1 MDGLIKTLPA
11 ILRVAGES
19 EELEEAACLVA
30 WKHAAGIGLR
40 DHAVPVRR
48 SQKTLIVAVVDT
60 TWQTQL
66 QSLTGQLLFRLNS
79 LLGQPLVTFIDFR
92 VDPDAVA
99 EARRQTANHSV
110 ELQFHPNKVLPPV
123 TAGGSDISSE
133 LVEAAAQIQD
143 PDLRRA
149 FFGAALSCLKRLD
162 NRI

>member
-11 ILRVAGES
+11 ILRAAGDS
-19 EELEEAACLVA
+19 DELAEAACLVA
-30 WKHAAGIGLR
+30 WRHAAGEGLR

-48 SQKTLIVAVVDT
+48 NQKTLIVAVVDT

-66 QSLTGQLLFRLNS
+66 QALTGQLLFRLNS

-92 VDPDAVA
+92 VDPRAVA
-99 EARRQTANHSV
+99 EARRQTAKHSEEQQLDEKSV
-110 ELQFHPNKVLPPV
+110 SN
-123 TAGGSDISSE
+123 E

-149 FFGAALSCLKRLD
+149 FLGAALSCLKRLD

>member
-11 ILRVAGES
+11 ILRAAGDS
-19 EELEEAACLVA
+19 DELAEAACLVA
-30 WKHAAGIGLR
+30 WKHAAGEGLR

-48 SQKTLIVAVVDT
+48 NQKTLIVAVVDT

-92 VDPDAVA
+92 VDPRAVA
-99 EARRQTANHSV
+99 EARRQTAKHSD
-110 ELQFHPNKVLPPV
+110 EQQFDEKSV
-123 TAGGSDISSE
+123 SIE

-149 FFGAALSCLKRLD
+149 FLGAALSCLKRLD